1 MPWSSEG
8 NGGGMAGVMR
18 CSEEY
23 WYACQFMAVRKV
35 GLSLN
40 LTRLRSTMI
49 RSPIPNFTQLL
60 ILHVSETKQSNF
72 HERWYKSY
80 LQKVV
85 EQAWVS
91 WELVQWKA
99 QFTAVSKCMYIHT
112 VHIYR
117 VLGVKFNTGNLNIML
132 QSGRQISGHGLW
144 IRCTLFVL

>member
-85 EQAWVS
+85 EQA
-91 WELVQWKA
+91 
-99 QFTAVSKCMYIHT
+99 
-112 VHIYR
+112 
-117 VLGVKFNTGNLNIML
+117 
-132 QSGRQISGHGLW
+132 
-144 IRCTLFVL
+144 